1 MLEVARC
8 VNLVL
13 AGLLA
18 GNELGTKMAIHPS
31 LERLGTRERIRAEQ
45 EVTRRYAAIMPFWMS
60 SVIVS
65 CLPVLALSR
74 GTSALRPALAGT
86 ACFVGMLVST
96 LIGNVPINNRV
107 LEMSPET
114 DGEEFVEL
122 RRRWDRLHTLRVALN
137 VAGLGLL
144 CAGALSPGANHPS
157 AQRDRIPSPPRGVVR
172 KLGRTR

>member
-1 MLEVARC
+1 MMRKVVRL

-18 GNELGTKMAIHPS
+18 GNELGTKVAVHPS
-31 LERLGTRERIRAEQ
+31 LERLSTPERIRAAQ

-74 GTSALRPALAGT
+74 GTSAFRPTLAGT
-86 ACFVGMLVST
+86 ACFAGTLVST

-144 CAGALSPGANHPS
+144 CAGALSPGGS
-157 AQRDRIPSPPRGVVR
+157 
-172 KLGRTR
+172 

>member
-1 MLEVARC
+1 
-8 VNLVL
+8 
-13 AGLLA
+13 
-18 GNELGTKMAIHPS
+18 
-31 LERLGTRERIRAEQ
+31 
-45 EVTRRYAAIMPFWMS
+45 
-60 SVIVS
+60 
-65 CLPVLALSR
+65 
-74 GTSALRPALAGT
+74 
-86 ACFVGMLVST
+86 MLVSS

-122 RRRWDRLHTLRVALN
+122 RRRWDRLHTPRVALN

>member
-1 MLEVARC
+1 MMLKVVRF

-18 GNELGTKMAIHPS
+18 GNELGTRVAIHPS
-31 LERLGTRERIRAEQ
+31 LERLSTPERIRAEQ
-45 EVTRRYAAIMPFWMS
+45 EVTRRYAAIMPYWMS

-74 GTSALRPALAGT
+74 GTSAFRPALAGT
-86 ACFVGMLVST
+86 ACFVGMLAST

-107 LEMSPET
+107 LEMFPET

-122 RRRWDRLHTLRVALN
+122 RKRWDRLHTLRVVLN
-137 VAGLGLL
+137 VTGLAFL
-144 CAGALSPGANHPS
+144 CAGALREDG
-157 AQRDRIPSPPRGVVR
+157 RGWLAR
-172 KLGRTR
+172 

>member
-1 MLEVARC
+1 MLKIARF

-18 GNELGTKMAIHPS
+18 GNELGTKVAVHPS
-31 LERLGTRERIRAEQ
+31 LERLGTPERMRAEQ
-45 EVTRRYAAIMPFWMS
+45 ELTRRYAAIMPFWMS

-74 GTSALRPALAGT
+74 GTRALRPTLAGT

-122 RRRWDRLHTLRVALN
+122 REHWDRLHTLRVALN

-144 CAGALSPGANHPS
+144 CLGALGESE
-157 AQRDRIPSPPRGVVR
+157 DRGKRPLAAR
-172 KLGRTR
+172 RT

>member
-1 MLEVARC
+1 MLKVVRF

-13 AGLLA
+13 VGLLA
-18 GNELGTKMAIHPS
+18 GNEFGTRVAIHPS
-31 LERLGTRERIRAEQ
+31 LERLSTPERIRAEQ

-74 GTSALRPALAGT
+74 GTRSFRPALAGT
-86 ACFVGMLVST
+86 SCFAGMLAST
-96 LIGNVPINNRV
+96 LIGNVPINDRV
-107 LEMSPET
+107 LEMSPEA

-122 RRRWDRLHTLRVALN
+122 RKRWDRLHTLRVVLN

-144 CAGALSPGANHPS
+144 CVGALGEV
-157 AQRDRIPSPPRGVVR
+157 D
-172 KLGRTR
+172 K